1 MNFVRC
7 DFCALSTQLGAHT
20 VPWRATTLRVV
31 WRRWIGLVSPIVVI
45 CGVLAA
51 GARAAAYWVPPKQ
64 LTWYWQLTGSPKV
77 EPVQA
82 TDMDGFDNSAATVA
96 DFHSLGQRVICY
108 IDVGTWE
115 NWRPDASQFPSSV
128 LGNSNGWP
136 GERWLDIRQLSVL
149 EPIMTQRFEM
159 CQQKGFDAV
168 EPDNMD
174 GYENSTGFPITAAQ
188 QLTYDTWVAQEVH
201 SLGMAVFQ
209 KNDPDQ
215 ASQLEPYFDGV
226 IDEQCN
232 QYSEC
237 SSYQPYLTAGKPVLN
252 AEYQSSLYPSFCTTD
267 EASGIMGALYS
278 TALDGSVYEPCFGP
292 SPPLPPISGSSSGG
306 SPASGL
312 GQVPPRIQIRS
323 RVVIARH
330 GVVRLRLTCPS
341 NQSFCAGTLGL
352 RVRAGLV
359 LGRARFRILGGH
371 TKIVKVKLTRG
382 GVKRLATRRSISA
395 VATVTASNSA
405 GLVGSGR
412 RTVTLR
418 ASARVP
424 APPAHRRAAPA

>member
-1 MNFVRC
+1 M
-7 DFCALSTQLGAHT
+7 
-20 VPWRATTLRVV
+20 
-31 WRRWIGLVSPIVVI
+31 RRRLTAIAAAIVVV

-51 GARAAAYWVPPKQ
+51 GAQAAAHWVPAQQ

-96 DFHSLGQRVICY
+96 DFHSLGQHVICY

-115 NWRPDASQFPSSV
+115 NWRPDASQFPSAV
-128 LGNSNGWP
+128 LGNDNGWP

-174 GYENSTGFPITAAQ
+174 GYENSSGFPITAAQ
-188 QLTYDTWVAQEVH
+188 QLTYDTWVAQEVR

-226 IDEQCN
+226 VDEQCSQN
-232 QYSEC
+232 SEC
-237 SSYQPYLTAGKPVLN
+237 SSYQPYLSAGKPVLN
-252 AEYQSSLYPSFCTTD
+252 AEYQSSLYPSFCTAD
-267 EASGIMGALYS
+267 EAAGIMGALYS
-278 TALDGSVYEPCFGP
+278 TALDGSVYQPCFGASPP
-292 SPPLPPISGSSSGG
+292 SPPISVTPAGGSS
-306 SPASGL
+306 GL
-312 GQVPPRIQIRS
+312 DKVAPRIRIRS
-323 RVVIARH
+323 RGATVRR
-330 GVVRLRLTCPS
+330 GVVGLRLTCPS
-341 NQSFCAGTLGL
+341 GQSFCAGMLELVTVKVRHRARVALMLGN
-352 RVRAGLV
+352 
-359 LGRARFRILGGH
+359 ARFRISGGKAEFIH
-371 TKIVKVKLTRG
+371 VKLRRG
-382 GVKRLATRRSISA
+382 ALKRLAGKRSIR
-395 VATVTASNSA
+395 VLATATAADSA
-405 GLVGSGR
+405 GLVGSAR

-418 ASARVP
+418 AG
-424 APPAHRRAAPA
+424 PAHGVT